1 MKSTPSSNK
10 KTKSNKLIS
19 VVFTMQEKWAASR
32 HIVFKNKKKYN
43 RKDSNKG
50 PFYISHNK
58 FGYLENCS
66 YISTVIK
73 S

>member
-1 MKSTPSSNK
+1 MKSIPSSNK

-50 PFYISHNK
+50 PFSL
-58 FGYLENCS
+58 FA
-66 YISTVIK
+66 
-73 S
+73 

>member
-1 MKSTPSSNK
+1 MKSIPSSNK

-50 PFYISHNK
+50 PFSILHSKLGYSKNCTYI
-58 FGYLENCS
+58 
-66 YISTVIK
+66 IT
-73 S
+73 

>member
-1 MKSTPSSNK
+1 MKSIPSSNK

-50 PFYISHNK
+50 PFSILHNK
-58 FGYLENCS
+58 LGYPGYGS
-66 YISTVIK
+66 YI
-73 S
+73 